1 MKLQL
6 CLTCVVLATLAC
18 AGQGDRTSPDGEST
32 ALEAAVRDSADVRI
46 VENPR
51 PPAGSRLDWR
61 IGTEPA
67 VSIGQL
73 EGEDPYLLDRVR
85 GALVLPDGRIVVA
98 NGGSNELRV
107 FDEMGRHVAIWG
119 GRGEGP
125 REFTSLS
132 QLHRWPGDS
141 LLALYSQGRRLS
153 VLDSDGNLG
162 RAFALNRGEAF
173 YNVEDVL
180 PGGAILSVDLVG
192 RYEVPYGLTRLEDH
206 YRIKDAEGEERS
218 SLGSFAGEEWFQVST
233 GQGSSM
239 GSTIPF
245 GHQVTALAWGALAAV
260 AQNDTY
266 EIRAFDLD
274 GTLTRIVRRN
284 HDLVVPTPA
293 DVEALIESRAA
304 EVPEAERPER
314 RAQMREFYGDRPL
327 PDTYPAFG
335 EVTSD
340 LLDHLW
346 VREYDFPG
354 EETPNPTWTVFDPE
368 GHVLGFMETPAGLS
382 ILEIGEDHI
391 LGLARDDLGVEY
403 VQLWALERSG
413 R

>member
-1 MKLQL
+1 MKLPF
-6 CLTCVVLATLAC
+6 CLTSVVLATVAC
-18 AGQGDRTSPDGEST
+18 GDPGNRVSPGGDST
-32 ALEAAVRDSADVRI
+32 ALEPAVRDSADVRI
-46 VENPR
+46 IENPR
-51 PPAGSRLDWR
+51 PPSGSRLGWR
-61 IGTEPA
+61 VGAEPA

-85 GALVLPDGRIVVA
+85 GALVMPDGRIVVA

-107 FDEMGRHVAIWG
+107 FDEPGRHVATWG

-132 QLHRWPGDS
+132 QL
-141 LLALYSQGRRLS
+141 Q
-153 VLDSDGNLG
+153 DG
-162 RAFALNRGEAF
+162 
-173 YNVEDVL
+173 
-180 PGGAILSVDLVG
+180 
-192 RYEVPYGLTRLEDH
+192 
-206 YRIKDAEGEERS
+206 EGEERS
-218 SLGSFAGEEWFQVST
+218 SLGSFAGEEWFHVST

-274 GTLTRIVRRN
+274 GTLKRIVRRN

-327 PDTYPAFG
+327 PDSHPAFG

-346 VREYDFPG
+346 VREYSLPG
-354 EETPNPTWTVFDPE
+354 EEARNPTWTVFDPE
-368 GHVLGFMETPAGLS
+368 GHVLGLMETPAGLT
-382 ILEIGEDHI
+382 IFEIGEDYI
-391 LGLARDDLGVEY
+391 LGLATDDLGVESL
-403 VQLWALERSG
+403 QLWALERTG
-413 R
+413 

>member
-1 MKLQL
+1 MKLPF
-6 CLTCVVLATLAC
+6 CLTSVVLATVAC
-18 AGQGDRTSPDGEST
+18 ADPGNRASPDEDST
-32 ALEAAVRDSADVRI
+32 ALEPTVRDSADVRI
-46 VENPR
+46 IENPR
-51 PPAGSRLDWR
+51 PPSGSRLGWR
-61 IGTEPA
+61 VGAEPA

-85 GALVLPDGRIVVA
+85 GALVMPDGRIVVA

-107 FDEMGRHVAIWG
+107 FDELGRHVATWG

-141 LLALYSQGRRLS
+141 LLALYSRGRRLS
-153 VLDSDGNLG
+153 VLDSAGNLG
-162 RAFALNRGEAF
+162 RAFTLNRGEAF

-180 PGGAILSVDLVG
+180 PGGAILTIDLVG

-206 YRIKDAEGEERS
+206 YRIKDGEGEERS
-218 SLGSFAGEEWFQVST
+218 SLGSFAGEEWFHVST

-274 GTLTRIVRRN
+274 GTLKRIVRRN

-327 PDTYPAFG
+327 PDSHPAFG

-346 VREYDFPG
+346 VREYSLPG

-368 GHVLGFMETPAGLS
+368 GHVLGFMETPAGLT
-382 ILEIGEDHI
+382 IFEIGEDYF
-391 LGLARDDLGVEY
+391 LGLATDDLGVES
-403 VQLWALERSG
+403 VQLWALERTG
-413 R
+413 